1 MIVIGDSDDDSGPS
15 YPSKPPALPSPIPA
29 TPLKGTRRFK
39 PLFPDGYSLSDF
51 FNAEG
56 DPDDVAMFSNT
67 PNVDLQARQLEKIK
81 KYMKMPLADLQARAA
96 ARRAARALKSA
107 YVDNRTAVNV
117 NFVSPGF
124 HRINV

>member
-29 TPLKGTRRFK
+29 TPLKGTGRFK

-124 HRINV
+124 H